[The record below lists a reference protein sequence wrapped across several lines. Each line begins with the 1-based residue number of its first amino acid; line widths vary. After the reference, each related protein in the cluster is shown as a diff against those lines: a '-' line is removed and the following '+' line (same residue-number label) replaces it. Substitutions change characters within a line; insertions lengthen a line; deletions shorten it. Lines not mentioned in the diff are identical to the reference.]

1 MNRFLPSV
9 AAIAAI
15 ALVGCGDETVDATQI
30 EDGIKAQVKPAS
42 SPVSKVNCPNDVKKE
57 TGATFKCDVTL
68 ENGATGKVQV
78 TQTGHNKFQYGL
90 VPGSVQ
96 VPGSV
101 VEKSVQQ
108 DLAAAGTADA
118 TVNCPDNII
127 VKLGTT
133 VQCNFKSPKSAGTV
147 TFTFS
152 DASGTVDSS
161 SVNAT

>member
-1 MNRFLPSV
+1 V
-9 AAIAAI
+9 IAIAALGLI
-15 ALVGCGDETVDATQI
+15 GCGDETVDSAQI
-30 EDGIKAQVKPAS
+30 EAGIKAQVKPAS
-42 SPVSKVNCPNDVKKE
+42 SPVSKVDCPSDVKAE

-78 TQTGHNKFQYGL
+78 TQTGHKQFKYSL

-108 DLAAAGTADA
+108 DLADAGTPDA
-118 TVNCPDNII
+118 KVNCPDNII

-133 VQCNFKSPKSAGTV
+133 VTCNFTSSTNVGTV

-161 SVNAT
+161 SVKTT